1 MKAATPGL
9 RINLLPYR
17 QAARRRRVHALLW
30 LLAGGALLGM
40 LLALGAAAWLQA
52 RSDDITR
59 RQDGWRHA
67 TRQVDGVLAAGRRL
81 QDETASLLARRQAIA
96 LLQEQRNAAVILLDV
111 LAQAMPSGAL
121 LRSVRQEAAMVRLQG
136 QAVAQEQV
144 AALLLALAKA
154 APQSKPE
161 LLEVRGMADGAV
173 EWTIRLAAPVS
184 PVWAPPRTREVAGH
198 AALD

>member
-1 MKAATPGL
+1 M
-9 RINLLPYR
+9 
-17 QAARRRRVHALLW
+17 
-30 LLAGGALLGM
+30 
-40 LLALGAAAWLQA
+40 
-52 RSDDITR
+52 
-59 RQDGWRHA
+59 
-67 TRQVDGVLAAGRRL
+67 LAAGRRL

-121 LRSVRQEAAMVRLQG
+121 LRSVRQEAAMVRVQG
-136 QAVAQEQV
+136 QAVAQDRV

-184 PVWAPPRTREVAGH
+184 PVLAPPRTREVAGH
-198 AALD
+198 AAPD